1 MENTLNSNKENKI
14 EDNNTEENIQN
25 LNEEITE
32 KLETKG
38 LKLKRNTKNRLN
50 DLQSK
55 FDDAES
61 MVSALLDQYEV
72 FNITEDTRFADRKTE
87 IEKFTY
93 LLDSIKNS
101 YINSLEMASFLEEK
115 QIEKSMMEIKNRDKT
130 IVRLQQTITKKE
142 EKLKEI
148 ENTLLENNKELN
160 TVKDSFSRVNLALT
174 TVEKELKEKAD
185 IIKSSQMH
193 IESLNA
199 LLEEEKRSNKAAEE
213 YKVKLE
219 SLEENY
225 KDYELIK
232 EKLQI
237 TKEDQRGSKEEIIS
251 LKAEIKEYREYSN
264 SLNDKIHKIL
274 NDKTE
279 EISKLKDEFRS
290 EIIETE
296 RGFNEKL
303 KEKDLIIEE
312 LKEEIF
318 KLKLSMQNKK
328 F

>member
-1 MENTLNSNKENKI
+1 MENVLSSNKENKI
-14 EDNNTEENIQN
+14 ENNNTEENIET
-25 LNEEITE
+25 LNEVITE

-61 MVSALLDQYEV
+61 MVSALLNQYEV
-72 FNITEDTRFADRKTE
+72 FKITEDTRFAGRKTE

-130 IVRLQQTITKKE
+130 ILRLQQTITKKE
-142 EKLKEI
+142 EKIKEI

-174 TVEKELKEKAD
+174 NVEKELKEKAD

-199 LLEEEKRSNKAAEE
+199 LLEEEKRSNKVAEE

-219 SLEENY
+219 SLEERY

-237 TKEDQRGSKEEIIS
+237 TKEDQRGSREEIIS

-264 SLNDKIHKIL
+264 SLNDKIHKI
-274 NDKTE
+274 
-279 EISKLKDEFRS
+279 
-290 EIIETE
+290 ETE

-303 KEKDLIIEE
+303 KEKDLVIEK

>member
-1 MENTLNSNKENKI
+1 MENVLNSNKENKI
-14 EDNNTEENIQN
+14 ENNNTEENIETS
-25 LNEEITE
+25 NEVITE

-72 FNITEDTRFADRKTE
+72 FKITEDTRFADRKTE

-142 EKLKEI
+142 EKIKEI

-199 LLEEEKRSNKAAEE
+199 LLEEEKRSNKVSKE

-219 SLEENY
+219 SLEERY

-237 TKEDQRGSKEEIIS
+237 TKEDQRGSREEIIS

-279 EISKLKDEFRS
+279 EISNLKDQFRS

-303 KEKDLIIEE
+303 KEKDLVIEK

>member
-1 MENTLNSNKENKI
+1 MENVLSSNKENKI
-14 EDNNTEENIQN
+14 ENNNTEENIETS
-25 LNEEITE
+25 NEVITE

-61 MVSALLDQYEV
+61 MVSALLNQYEV
-72 FNITEDTRFADRKTE
+72 FKITEDTRFAGRKTE

-93 LLDSIKNS
+93 LLDSIKTS

-130 IVRLQQTITKKE
+130 ILRLQQTITKKE
-142 EKLKEI
+142 EKIKEI

-174 TVEKELKEKAD
+174 NVEKELKEKAD

-199 LLEEEKRSNKAAEE
+199 LLEEEKRSNKVAEE

-219 SLEENY
+219 SLEERY

-237 TKEDQRGSKEEIIS
+237 TKEDQRGSREEIIS

-264 SLNDKIHKIL
+264 SLNDKIHNIL

-279 EISKLKDEFRS
+279 EISNLKDQFRS

-303 KEKDLIIEE
+303 KEKDLVIEK

>member
-1 MENTLNSNKENKI
+1 MENVLSSNKENKI
-14 EDNNTEENIQN
+14 ENNNTEENIET
-25 LNEEITE
+25 LEEITE

-61 MVSALLDQYEV
+61 MVSALLNQYEV
-72 FNITEDTRFADRKTE
+72 FKITEDTRFADRKTE

-142 EKLKEI
+142 EKIKEI
-148 ENTLLENNKELN
+148 ENILLENNKELN

-174 TVEKELKEKAD
+174 NVEKELKEKAD

-199 LLEEEKRSNKAAEE
+199 LLEEEKRSNKVAEE

-219 SLEENY
+219 SLEERY

-237 TKEDQRGSKEEIIS
+237 TKEDQRGSREEIIS

-279 EISKLKDEFRS
+279 EISNFKDQFRS

-303 KEKDLIIEE
+303 KEKDLVIEK

>member
-1 MENTLNSNKENKI
+1 MENVLSSNKENKI
-14 EDNNTEENIQN
+14 ENNNTEENIETS
-25 LNEEITE
+25 NEVITE

-61 MVSALLDQYEV
+61 MVSALLNQYEV
-72 FNITEDTRFADRKTE
+72 FKITEDTRFADRKTE

-142 EKLKEI
+142 EKIKEI

-174 TVEKELKEKAD
+174 NVEKELKEKAD

-193 IESLNA
+193 IESLND
-199 LLEEEKRSNKAAEE
+199 LLEEEKRSNKVAEE

-219 SLEENY
+219 SLEERY

-237 TKEDQRGSKEEIIS
+237 TKEDQRSSREEIIS

-279 EISKLKDEFRS
+279 EISNLKDQFRS

-303 KEKDLIIEE
+303 KEKDLVIEK

>member
-1 MENTLNSNKENKI
+1 MENVLSSNKENKI
-14 EDNNTEENIQN
+14 ENNNTEENIETS
-25 LNEEITE
+25 NEVITE

-61 MVSALLDQYEV
+61 MVSALLNQYEV
-72 FNITEDTRFADRKTE
+72 FKITEDTRFADRKTE

-142 EKLKEI
+142 EKIKEI

-174 TVEKELKEKAD
+174 NVEKELKEKAD

-199 LLEEEKRSNKAAEE
+199 LLEEEKRSNKVAEE

-219 SLEENY
+219 SLEERY

-237 TKEDQRGSKEEIIS
+237 TKEDQRSSREEIIS

-279 EISKLKDEFRS
+279 EISNLKDQFRS

-303 KEKDLIIEE
+303 KEKDLVIEK

>member
-1 MENTLNSNKENKI
+1 M
-14 EDNNTEENIQN
+14 
-25 LNEEITE
+25 
-32 KLETKG
+32 
-38 LKLKRNTKNRLN
+38 N

-72 FNITEDTRFADRKTE
+72 FKITEDTRFADRKTE

-130 IVRLQQTITKKE
+130 ILRLQQTITKKE
-142 EKLKEI
+142 EKIKEI

-174 TVEKELKEKAD
+174 NVEKELKEKAD

-199 LLEEEKRSNKAAEE
+199 LLEEEKRSNKVAEE

-219 SLEENY
+219 SLEERY

-237 TKEDQRGSKEEIIS
+237 TKEDQRGSREEIIS

-279 EISKLKDEFRS
+279 EISNLKDQFRS

-303 KEKDLIIEE
+303 KEKDLVIEK

>member
-1 MENTLNSNKENKI
+1 MENVLNSNKENKI
-14 EDNNTEENIQN
+14 ENNNTEENIETS
-25 LNEEITE
+25 NEVITE

-72 FNITEDTRFADRKTE
+72 FKITEDTRFADRKTE

-142 EKLKEI
+142 EKIKEI

-193 IESLNA
+193 IESLND
-199 LLEEEKRSNKAAEE
+199 LLEEEKRSNKVAKE
-213 YKVKLE
+213 YKVKLA
-219 SLEENY
+219 SLEERY

-237 TKEDQRGSKEEIIS
+237 TKEDQRGSREEIIS

-279 EISKLKDEFRS
+279 EISNLKDQFRS

-303 KEKDLIIEE
+303 KEKDLVIEK

>member
-1 MENTLNSNKENKI
+1 MENVLSSNKENKI
-14 EDNNTEENIQN
+14 ENNNTEENIETS
-25 LNEEITE
+25 NEVITE

-50 DLQSK
+50 ELQSK
-55 FDDAES
+55 FADAES

-142 EKLKEI
+142 EKIKEI

-174 TVEKELKEKAD
+174 NVEKELKEKAD

-199 LLEEEKRSNKAAEE
+199 LLEEEKRSNKVAEE

-219 SLEENY
+219 SLEERY

-237 TKEDQRGSKEEIIS
+237 TKEEQRGSREEIIS

-264 SLNDKIHKIL
+264 SLNDKIHNIL

-279 EISKLKDEFRS
+279 EISNLKDQFRS

-303 KEKDLIIEE
+303 KEKDLVIEK

-318 KLKLSMQNKK
+318 KLKLDIQNK
-328 F
+328 

>member
-1 MENTLNSNKENKI
+1 MENVLSSNKENKI
-14 EDNNTEENIQN
+14 ENNNTEENIQT
-25 LNEEITE
+25 LEEITE

-61 MVSALLDQYEV
+61 MVSALLNQYEV
-72 FNITEDTRFADRKTE
+72 FKITEDTRFADRKTE

-142 EKLKEI
+142 EKIKEI

-174 TVEKELKEKAD
+174 NVEKELKEKAD

-199 LLEEEKRSNKAAEE
+199 LLEEEKRSNKVAEE

-219 SLEENY
+219 SLEERY

-237 TKEDQRGSKEEIIS
+237 TKEEQRGSREEIIS

-264 SLNDKIHKIL
+264 SLNDKIHNIL

-279 EISKLKDEFRS
+279 EISNLKDQFRS

-303 KEKDLIIEE
+303 KEKDLVIEK

>member
-1 MENTLNSNKENKI
+1 MENVLNSNKENKI
-14 EDNNTEENIQN
+14 ENNNTEENIETS
-25 LNEEITE
+25 NEVITE

-72 FNITEDTRFADRKTE
+72 FKITEDTRFADRKTE

-142 EKLKEI
+142 EKIKEI

-199 LLEEEKRSNKAAEE
+199 LLEEEKRSNKVAKE
-213 YKVKLE
+213 YKVKLA
-219 SLEENY
+219 SLEERY

-237 TKEDQRGSKEEIIS
+237 TKEDQRGSREEIIS

-279 EISKLKDEFRS
+279 EISNLKDQFRS

-303 KEKDLIIEE
+303 KEKDLVIEK

>member
-1 MENTLNSNKENKI
+1 MENVLSGNKENKI
-14 EDNNTEENIQN
+14 ENNNTEENIETS
-25 LNEEITE
+25 NEVITE

-61 MVSALLDQYEV
+61 MVSALLNQYEV
-72 FNITEDTRFADRKTE
+72 FKITEDTRFADRKTE

-142 EKLKEI
+142 EKIKEI

-174 TVEKELKEKAD
+174 NVEKELKEKAD

-199 LLEEEKRSNKAAEE
+199 LLEEEKRSNKVAEE

-219 SLEENY
+219 SLEERY

-237 TKEDQRGSKEEIIS
+237 TKEDQRSSREEIIS

-264 SLNDKIHKIL
+264 SLNDKIHNIL

-279 EISKLKDEFRS
+279 EISNLKDQFRS

-303 KEKDLIIEE
+303 KEKDLVIEK

>member
-1 MENTLNSNKENKI
+1 
-14 EDNNTEENIQN
+14 
-25 LNEEITE
+25 
-32 KLETKG
+32 
-38 LKLKRNTKNRLN
+38 
-50 DLQSK
+50 
-55 FDDAES
+55 
-61 MVSALLDQYEV
+61 MVSALLDKYEV
-72 FNITEDTRFADRKTE
+72 FKITEDTKFADRKTE

-142 EKLKEI
+142 EKIKEI

-199 LLEEEKRSNKAAEE
+199 LLEEEKRSNKVAKE

-219 SLEENY
+219 SLEERY

-237 TKEDQRGSKEEIIS
+237 TKEDQRGSREEIIS

-279 EISKLKDEFRS
+279 EISNLKDQFRS

-303 KEKDLIIEE
+303 KEKDLVIEK

>member
-1 MENTLNSNKENKI
+1 MENALNSNKENKI
-14 EDNNTEENIQN
+14 ENNNTEENIETS
-25 LNEEITE
+25 NEVITE

-72 FNITEDTRFADRKTE
+72 FKITEDTRFADRKTE

-142 EKLKEI
+142 EKIKEI

-199 LLEEEKRSNKAAEE
+199 LLEEEKRSNKVAKE

-219 SLEENY
+219 SLEERY

-237 TKEDQRGSKEEIIS
+237 TKEDQRGSREEIIS

-279 EISKLKDEFRS
+279 EISNLKDQFRS

-303 KEKDLIIEE
+303 KEKDLVIEK

>member
-1 MENTLNSNKENKI
+1 MENVLSSNKENKI
-14 EDNNTEENIQN
+14 ENNNTEENIETS
-25 LNEEITE
+25 NEVITE

-61 MVSALLDQYEV
+61 MVSALLNQYEV
-72 FNITEDTRFADRKTE
+72 FKITEDTRFADRKTE

-142 EKLKEI
+142 EKIKEI

-174 TVEKELKEKAD
+174 NVEKELKEKAD

-199 LLEEEKRSNKAAEE
+199 LLEEEKRSNKVAEE

-219 SLEENY
+219 SLEERY

-237 TKEDQRGSKEEIIS
+237 TKEDQRSSREEIIS

-264 SLNDKIHKIL
+264 SLNDKIHNIL

-279 EISKLKDEFRS
+279 EISNLKDQFRS

-303 KEKDLIIEE
+303 KEKDLVIEK

>member
-1 MENTLNSNKENKI
+1 MENVLNSNKENKI
-14 EDNNTEENIQN
+14 ENNNTEENIETS
-25 LNEEITE
+25 NEVITE

-72 FNITEDTRFADRKTE
+72 FKITEDTKFADRKTE

-142 EKLKEI
+142 EKIKEI

-193 IESLNA
+193 IESLND
-199 LLEEEKRSNKAAEE
+199 LLEEEKRSNKVAEE

-219 SLEENY
+219 SLEERY

-237 TKEDQRGSKEEIIS
+237 TKEDQRSSREEIIS

-264 SLNDKIHKIL
+264 SLNDKIHNIL

-279 EISKLKDEFRS
+279 EISNLKDQFRS

-303 KEKDLIIEE
+303 KEKDLVIEK

>member
-1 MENTLNSNKENKI
+1 MENVLSSNKENKI
-14 EDNNTEENIQN
+14 ENNNTEENIET
-25 LNEEITE
+25 LNEVITE

-61 MVSALLDQYEV
+61 MVSALLNQYEV
-72 FNITEDTRFADRKTE
+72 FKITEDTRFAGRKTE

-130 IVRLQQTITKKE
+130 ILRLQQTITKKE
-142 EKLKEI
+142 EKIKEI

-174 TVEKELKEKAD
+174 NVEKELKEKAD

-199 LLEEEKRSNKAAEE
+199 LLEEEKRSNKVAEE

-219 SLEENY
+219 SLEERY

-237 TKEDQRGSKEEIIS
+237 TKEDQRGSREEIIS

-264 SLNDKIHKIL
+264 SLNDKIHNIL

-279 EISKLKDEFRS
+279 EISNLKDQFRS

-303 KEKDLIIEE
+303 KEKDLVIEK

>member
-1 MENTLNSNKENKI
+1 MENVLSSNKENKI
-14 EDNNTEENIQN
+14 ENNNTEENIETS
-25 LNEEITE
+25 NEVITE

-61 MVSALLDQYEV
+61 MVSALLNQYEV
-72 FNITEDTRFADRKTE
+72 FKITEDTRFAGRKTE

-130 IVRLQQTITKKE
+130 ILRLQQTITKKE
-142 EKLKEI
+142 EKIKEI

-174 TVEKELKEKAD
+174 NVEKELKEKAD

-199 LLEEEKRSNKAAEE
+199 LLEEEKRSNKVAEE

-219 SLEENY
+219 SLEERY

-237 TKEDQRGSKEEIIS
+237 TKEDQRGSREEIIS

-279 EISKLKDEFRS
+279 EISKLKDEFKS
-290 EIIETE
+290 EIIESE

-303 KEKDLIIEE
+303 KEKDLVIEK

-318 KLKLSMQNKK
+318 KLKLDIQNK
-328 F
+328 

>member
-1 MENTLNSNKENKI
+1 MENALNSNNENKKEN
-14 EDNNTEENIQN
+14 NNTEENIQT
-25 LNEEITE
+25 LEEITE

-50 DLQSK
+50 ELQSK
-55 FDDAES
+55 FADAES

-101 YINSLEMASFLEEK
+101 YINSLEMASFLEER
-115 QIEKSMMEIKNRDKT
+115 QIEKSMVEIKNRDKT

-142 EKLKEI
+142 EKLKGM

-199 LLEEEKRSNKAAEE
+199 LLEEEKRNNKAAEE
-213 YKVKLE
+213 YKAKLE
-219 SLEENY
+219 SLDDKY
-225 KDYELIK
+225 RDYDLIK
-232 EKLQI
+232 EKLEI
-237 TKEDQRGSKEEIIS
+237 TKEDLKESKEEITS

-264 SLNDKIHKIL
+264 SLNDK
-274 NDKTE
+274 TE
-279 EISKLKDEFRS
+279 EISKLKDEFKS
-290 EIIETE
+290 EIIESE

-303 KEKDLIIEE
+303 KEKDLVIEK

-318 KLKLSMQNKK
+318 KLKLDIQNK
-328 F
+328 

>member
-1 MENTLNSNKENKI
+1 M
-14 EDNNTEENIQN
+14 
-25 LNEEITE
+25 
-32 KLETKG
+32 
-38 LKLKRNTKNRLN
+38 N

-72 FNITEDTRFADRKTE
+72 FKITEDTRFADRKTE

-142 EKLKEI
+142 EKIKEI

-199 LLEEEKRSNKAAEE
+199 LLEEEKRSNKVAKE

-219 SLEENY
+219 SLEEKY

-237 TKEDQRGSKEEIIS
+237 TKEDQRGSREEIIS

-279 EISKLKDEFRS
+279 EISNLKDQFRS

-303 KEKDLIIEE
+303 KEKDLVIEK

>member
-1 MENTLNSNKENKI
+1 MENVLSSNKENKI
-14 EDNNTEENIQN
+14 ENNNTEENIETS
-25 LNEEITE
+25 NEVITE

-61 MVSALLDQYEV
+61 MVSALLNQYEV
-72 FNITEDTRFADRKTE
+72 FKITEDTRFADRKTE

-142 EKLKEI
+142 EKIKEI

-174 TVEKELKEKAD
+174 NVEKELKEKAD

-199 LLEEEKRSNKAAEE
+199 LLEEEKRSNKVAEE

-219 SLEENY
+219 SLEERY

-237 TKEDQRGSKEEIIS
+237 TKEDQRGSREEIIS
-251 LKAEIKEYREYSN
+251 LKSEIKEYREYSN

-279 EISKLKDEFRS
+279 EISNLKDQFRS

-303 KEKDLIIEE
+303 KEKDLVIEK

>member
-1 MENTLNSNKENKI
+1 MENVLSSNKENKI
-14 EDNNTEENIQN
+14 ENNNTEENIETS
-25 LNEEITE
+25 NEVITE

-61 MVSALLDQYEV
+61 MVSALLNQYEV
-72 FNITEDTRFADRKTE
+72 FKITEDTRFADRKTE

-142 EKLKEI
+142 EKIKEI

-174 TVEKELKEKAD
+174 NVEKELKEKAD

-199 LLEEEKRSNKAAEE
+199 LLEEEKRSNKVAEE

-219 SLEENY
+219 SLEERY

-237 TKEDQRGSKEEIIS
+237 TKEDQRGFREEIIS

-279 EISKLKDEFRS
+279 EISNLKDQFRS

-303 KEKDLIIEE
+303 KEKDLVIEK

>member
-1 MENTLNSNKENKI
+1 MENVLSSNKENKI
-14 EDNNTEENIQN
+14 ENNNTEENIETS
-25 LNEEITE
+25 NEVITE

-61 MVSALLDQYEV
+61 MVSALLNQYEV
-72 FNITEDTRFADRKTE
+72 FKITEDTRFAGRKTE

-142 EKLKEI
+142 EKIKEI

-174 TVEKELKEKAD
+174 TVEKELKEKVD

-199 LLEEEKRSNKAAEE
+199 LLEEEKRSNKVAKE

-219 SLEENY
+219 SLEERY

-237 TKEDQRGSKEEIIS
+237 TKEDQRGSREEIIS

-279 EISKLKDEFRS
+279 EISNLKDQFRS

-303 KEKDLIIEE
+303 KEKDLVIEK

>member
-1 MENTLNSNKENKI
+1 MENVLSSNKENKI
-14 EDNNTEENIQN
+14 ENNNTEENIETS
-25 LNEEITE
+25 NEVITE

-61 MVSALLDQYEV
+61 MVSALLNQYEV
-72 FNITEDTRFADRKTE
+72 FKITEDTRFADRKTE

-142 EKLKEI
+142 EKIKEI

-174 TVEKELKEKAD
+174 NVEKELKEKAD

-193 IESLNA
+193 IESLND
-199 LLEEEKRSNKAAEE
+199 LLEEEKRSNKVAEE

-219 SLEENY
+219 SLEERY

-237 TKEDQRGSKEEIIS
+237 TKEDQRSSREEIIS

-264 SLNDKIHKIL
+264 SLNDK
-274 NDKTE
+274 TE
-279 EISKLKDEFRS
+279 EISNLKDQFRS

-303 KEKDLIIEE
+303 KEKDLVIEK

>member
-1 MENTLNSNKENKI
+1 MENVLNSNKENKI
-14 EDNNTEENIQN
+14 ENNNTEENIETS
-25 LNEEITE
+25 NEVITE

-72 FNITEDTRFADRKTE
+72 FKITEDTRFADRKTE

-142 EKLKEI
+142 EKIKEI

-199 LLEEEKRSNKAAEE
+199 LLEEEKRSNKVSEE

-219 SLEENY
+219 SLEERY

-237 TKEDQRGSKEEIIS
+237 TKEDQRGFREEIIS

-279 EISKLKDEFRS
+279 EISKLKDEFKS

-303 KEKDLIIEE
+303 KEKDLVIEK

>member
-1 MENTLNSNKENKI
+1 MENVLNSNKENKI
-14 EDNNTEENIQN
+14 ENNNTEENIETS
-25 LNEEITE
+25 NEVITE

-72 FNITEDTRFADRKTE
+72 FKITEDTKFADRKTE

-142 EKLKEI
+142 EKIKEI

-199 LLEEEKRSNKAAEE
+199 LLEEEKRSNKVAKE

-219 SLEENY
+219 SLEERY

-237 TKEDQRGSKEEIIS
+237 TKEDQRGSREEIIS

-279 EISKLKDEFRS
+279 EISNLKDQFRS

-303 KEKDLIIEE
+303 KEKDLVIEK

-318 KLKLSMQNKK
+318 KLKLDIQNK
-328 F
+328 

>member
-1 MENTLNSNKENKI
+1 MENVLSSNKENKI
-14 EDNNTEENIQN
+14 ENNNTEENIETS
-25 LNEEITE
+25 NEVITE

-61 MVSALLDQYEV
+61 MVSALLNQYEV
-72 FNITEDTRFADRKTE
+72 FKITEDTRFADRKTE

-130 IVRLQQTITKKE
+130 ILRLQQTITKKE
-142 EKLKEI
+142 EKIKEI

-174 TVEKELKEKAD
+174 NVEKELKEKAD

-199 LLEEEKRSNKAAEE
+199 LLEEEKRSNKVAEE

-219 SLEENY
+219 SLEERY

-237 TKEDQRGSKEEIIS
+237 TKEDQRGSREEIIS

-279 EISKLKDEFRS
+279 EISNLKDQFRS

-303 KEKDLIIEE
+303 KEKDLVIEK

>member
-1 MENTLNSNKENKI
+1 MENVLSSNKENKI
-14 EDNNTEENIQN
+14 ENNNTEENIETS
-25 LNEEITE
+25 NEVITE

-61 MVSALLDQYEV
+61 MVSALFDQFEV

-142 EKLKEI
+142 EKIKEI

-160 TVKDSFSRVNLALT
+160 TVKDSFSRVNLSLNN
-174 TVEKELKEKAD
+174 VEKELKEKAD

-199 LLEEEKRSNKAAEE
+199 LLEEEKRSNKVAEE

-219 SLEENY
+219 SLEERY

-237 TKEDQRGSKEEIIS
+237 TKEDQRGSREEIIS

-264 SLNDKIHKIL
+264 SLNDKIHNIL

-279 EISKLKDEFRS
+279 EISNLKDQFRS

-303 KEKDLIIEE
+303 KEKDLVIEK

>member
-1 MENTLNSNKENKI
+1 MENVLNSNKENKI
-14 EDNNTEENIQN
+14 ENNNTEENIETS
-25 LNEEITE
+25 NEVITE

-72 FNITEDTRFADRKTE
+72 FKITEDTKFADRKTE

-115 QIEKSMMEIKNRDKT
+115 QIKNRDKT

-142 EKLKEI
+142 EKIKEI

-199 LLEEEKRSNKAAEE
+199 LLEEEKRSNKVAKE

-219 SLEENY
+219 SLEERY

-237 TKEDQRGSKEEIIS
+237 TKEDQRGSREEIIS

-274 NDKTE
+274 NDKTN
-279 EISKLKDEFRS
+279 LKDQFRS

-303 KEKDLIIEE
+303 KEKDLVIEK

>member
-1 MENTLNSNKENKI
+1 MENVLSSNKENKI
-14 EDNNTEENIQN
+14 ENNNTEENIET
-25 LNEEITE
+25 LNEVITE

-61 MVSALLDQYEV
+61 MVSALLNQYEV
-72 FNITEDTRFADRKTE
+72 FKITEDTRFAGRKTE

-130 IVRLQQTITKKE
+130 ILRLQQTITKKE
-142 EKLKEI
+142 EKIKEI

-174 TVEKELKEKAD
+174 NVEKELKEKAD

-199 LLEEEKRSNKAAEE
+199 LLEEEKRRNKVAEE

-219 SLEENY
+219 SLEERY

-237 TKEDQRGSKEEIIS
+237 TKEDQRGSREEIIS

-279 EISKLKDEFRS
+279 EISNLKDQFRS

-303 KEKDLIIEE
+303 KEKDLVIEK